1 LADAER
7 VVEESDHPFFFLLG
21 VTMFVIGASALFL
34 WLAKNTNQTGLVRL
48 IQQG

>member
-1 LADAER
+1 VADADR
-7 VVEESDHPFFFLLG
+7 VIEESDHPLFFLLG
-21 VTMFVIGASALFL
+21 VSMFVIGAMGLFL